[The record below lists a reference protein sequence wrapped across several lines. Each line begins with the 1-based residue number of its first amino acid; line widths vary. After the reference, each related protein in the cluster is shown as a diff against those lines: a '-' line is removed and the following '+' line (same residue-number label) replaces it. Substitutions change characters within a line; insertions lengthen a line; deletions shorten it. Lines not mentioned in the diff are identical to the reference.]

1 MDRGVRAKKASAAVN
16 IKAVAE
22 RAGVGI
28 GSVSR
33 VLSGHASVSPDMH
46 ERVTAAVLSLGYKP
60 NLLAQSLRRRSTRTI
75 GFLISDIANP
85 LLSSIVSGAESVLRA
100 EGYSVLLTNSGGQPD
115 IDAQQ
120 IRLLL
125 QRQVDGLIVLPAS
138 EDHPATIAA
147 LRAAAVPVVAI
158 DRHLPADLGFSAV
171 LSDHYAGV
179 SEATRHLLQLGHRRI
194 ALVAGP
200 KARPAH
206 ERARAFLAASA
217 SGGGKS
223 GFTVEYGPLSA
234 ARGEMSVR
242 RLMGLP
248 RPPTAILLGGIQLL
262 EGALKILQELGV
274 VLGLDL
280 SLICCDDIPLSRL
293 HQPPI
298 ATVVRSTD
306 TMGSTAATILL
317 DQMRDAAPPSTR
329 LLSTWFEARQSCCP
343 APARR

>member
-1 MDRGVRAKKASAAVN
+1 
-16 IKAVAE
+16 VAPE
-22 RAGVGI
+22 
-28 GSVSR
+28 
-33 VLSGHASVSPDMH
+33 
-46 ERVTAAVLSLGYKP
+46 
-60 NLLAQSLRRRSTRTI
+60 AQRRRAC
-75 GFLISDIANP
+75 LQVSDIANP
-85 LLSSIVSGAESVLRA
+85 LLSSIVSGAEAVLRA

-158 DRHLPADLGFSAV
+158 DRHLPADLGFSA

-262 EGALKILQELGV
+262 EGALQIL
-274 VLGLDL
+274 
-280 SLICCDDIPLSRL
+280 
-293 HQPPI
+293 H
-298 ATVVRSTD
+298 
-306 TMGSTAATILL
+306 
-317 DQMRDAAPPSTR
+317 
-329 LLSTWFEARQSCCP
+329 
-343 APARR
+343 